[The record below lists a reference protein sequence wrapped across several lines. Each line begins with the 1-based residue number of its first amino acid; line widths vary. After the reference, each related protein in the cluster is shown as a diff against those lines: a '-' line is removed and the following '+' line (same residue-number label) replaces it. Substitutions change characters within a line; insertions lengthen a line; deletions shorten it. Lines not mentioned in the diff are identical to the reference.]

1 MNAADGGR
9 GDPNT
14 MTDANAPGFVARL
27 RRQIQK
33 NRYSSNPIL
42 KGSTL
47 LLRTPLYLW
56 QFATD
61 GFYRTTILNRLRNPK
76 SLHLTCN
83 YTKLD
88 RYPEIFSLVRRT
100 FEDQGRADA
109 DDLRLLSFGC
119 STGEEAISLRQ
130 YFPNA
135 EIVGV
140 DISEWNL
147 KQARQKVEDPRIR
160 FLFSDADTLAD
171 NGPYDAIFCMAVLLR
186 IAHHMEPAASSAE
199 TYPISQFEAQLRIL
213 DEHLNPGGLLVIYH
227 TNYHFRDTALA
238 SGYDALP
245 GEFSERDLTPK
256 YGTDH
261 RLLDD
266 SDTAERVF
274 VKRPA

>member
-1 MNAADGGR
+1 
-9 GDPNT
+9 
-14 MTDANAPGFVARL
+14 MTDSESAGFFGRL

-33 NRYSSNPIL
+33 NRYSKNPIL

-47 LLRTPLYLW
+47 LLRTPSYLW

-88 RYPEIFSLVRRT
+88 RYPEIFSLAKSY
-100 FEDQGRADA
+100 FEAQAEKRGSNGEGDRP
-109 DDLRLLSFGC
+109 LRLLSFGC

-130 YFPNA
+130 YFPEA

-147 KQARQKVEDPRIR
+147 EQARQRVDDPEIR
-160 FLFSDADTLAD
+160 FLFSNAENLEA

-186 IAHHMEPAASSAE
+186 IAHRMEPAPSSADV
-199 TYPISQFEAQLRIL
+199 YPIEKFEEQVRELDAHLR
-213 DEHLNPGGLLVIYH
+213 PGGLLVIYH
-227 TNYHFRDTALA
+227 TNYHLRDTSLFER
-238 SGYDALP
+238 YEVLP
-245 GEFSERDLTPK
+245 GEFSERDLVPK
-256 YGTDH
+256 YAPDH
-261 RLLDD
+261 RLLDE
-266 SDTAERVF
+266 SDTRERLF
-274 VKRPA
+274 VKKVD